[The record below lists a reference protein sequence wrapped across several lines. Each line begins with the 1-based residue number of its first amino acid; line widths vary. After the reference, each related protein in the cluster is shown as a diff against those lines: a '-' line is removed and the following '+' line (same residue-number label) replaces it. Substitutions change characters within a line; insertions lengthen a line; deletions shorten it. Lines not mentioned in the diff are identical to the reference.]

1 MTNSASEYDASGLA
15 ERYGSVQEQ
24 ITDACRLADRN
35 RDEVTLIVVSK
46 FHPADLVLN
55 LIELGQRDFGENK
68 DQEAGPK
75 SAQVADALAGLGRA
89 DEVPTWHF
97 IGQLQSNK
105 AKSVLRYASSIH
117 SLDRLSLL
125 EALAKERNKI
135 AVLAQENGIP
145 IAPATK
151 VFIEL
156 NLTDDPDRGGIV
168 PSNLLSFAESVLAA
182 PGLDLV
188 GVMGVASLEGQEERD
203 FAAIQTASADL
214 QRIAPEA
221 NLISAGMSNDFQTAL
236 RFGAT
241 HLRIG
246 TAITGPRQY
255 LT

>member
-1 MTNSASEYDASGLA
+1 
-15 ERYGSVQEQ
+15 
-24 ITDACRLADRN
+24 
-35 RDEVTLIVVSK
+35 
-46 FHPADLVLN
+46 
-55 LIELGQRDFGENK
+55 
-68 DQEAGPK
+68 
-75 SAQVADALAGLGRA
+75 
-89 DEVPTWHF
+89 
-97 IGQLQSNK
+97 
-105 AKSVLRYASSIH
+105 
-117 SLDRLSLL
+117 
-125 EALAKERNKI
+125 
-135 AVLAQENGIP
+135 
-145 IAPATK
+145 

-168 PSNLLSFAESVLAA
+168 PSNLLSFAELVLAA

-203 FAAIQTASADL
+203 FAAIQKASADL

>member
-1 MTNSASEYDASGLA
+1 MSAFVMG
-15 ERYGSVQEQ
+15 RG
-24 ITDACRLADRN
+24 
-35 RDEVTLIVVSK
+35 RDEGTQLGASVS
-46 FHPADLVLN
+46 
-55 LIELGQRDFGENK
+55 I
-68 DQEAGPK
+68 
-75 SAQVADALAGLGRA
+75 
-89 DEVPTWHF
+89 
-97 IGQLQSNK
+97 
-105 AKSVLRYASSIH
+105 
-117 SLDRLSLL
+117 
-125 EALAKERNKI
+125 KERNKI
-135 AVLAQENGIP
+135 AVSAQENGIP

-168 PSNLLSFAESVLAA
+168 PSNLLSFAELVLAA

-203 FAAIQTASADL
+203 FAAIQKASADL

>member
-1 MTNSASEYDASGLA
+1 MTNSTSEYDASGLA

-55 LIELGQRDFGENK
+55 LIER
-68 DQEAGPK
+68 
-75 SAQVADALAGLGRA
+75 LGRA

-168 PSNLLSFAESVLAA
+168 PSNLLSFAELVLAA

-203 FAAIQTASADL
+203 FAAIQKASADL
-214 QRIAPEA
+214 QRIAPVA